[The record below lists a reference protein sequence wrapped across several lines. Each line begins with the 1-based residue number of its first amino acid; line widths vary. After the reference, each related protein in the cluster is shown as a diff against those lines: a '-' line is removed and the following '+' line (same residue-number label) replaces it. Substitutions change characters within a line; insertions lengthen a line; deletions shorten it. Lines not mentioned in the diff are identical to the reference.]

1 MTGLDAINAATRPA
15 PRRDRWG
22 RYLIT
27 TPSGKSTG
35 HTRAT
40 TWAKTL
46 ADTWALTEW
55 SKRVVAVGM
64 ARRPDLVALA
74 ANKTADDKDALREVI
89 EAAEETGG
97 ANEKR
102 RIGTALHEML
112 EIIDGGGTANVPAQ
126 FAPHVV
132 AYRAAL
138 ESGGVRVIPE
148 LIECIAVVDSLTV
161 AGTFDRIVEIGDSWY
176 IADLKTGSD
185 PIKFGAGEIAIQTAL
200 YAHADALWNPAT
212 ETREPMPQVDLTKAL
227 IIHLPAGDPTPVCT
241 LHWVDIEAGWQAAQL
256 AGTVRDWRKRKDM
269 ASPFV
274 ASPPIAA
281 GGETAPGTANEGVDA
296 PPPQLPPRTNNV
308 ADDLKGRI
316 GWLVENSPVGVKR
329 LTALW
334 PAGVPTF
341 AAIREAGGAHTD
353 EQLRSIG
360 VVVARVEADVQ
371 APLTPLPA
379 GDLPTLP
386 MGAEAEQIEAW
397 PELHEAHDALDAADR
412 TVFQA
417 WALTGR
423 DHARP
428 WDMRAG
434 KPTRRRLAV
443 CLAACA
449 LAPHVDQDD
458 DSLVRTIL
466 AAATGVELQTTWRT
480 GAFLGTLTIAQ
491 ADTARQIAVDIAAGN
506 TGIDVDDA
514 GQLRL
519 VPAAA

>member
-1 MTGLDAINAATRPA
+1 MTGLDAINAATRPE
-15 PRRDRWG
+15 PKRDRWG

-241 LHWVDIEAGWQAAQL
+241 LHWVDIEAGWRRRSWPERCATGANAKTWHRLSWRRHRSRREVRRHRARQTKGSTHPRRNSRRGPTTWPTTSRAAS
-256 AGTVRDWRKRKDM
+256 AGSLR
-269 ASPFV
+269 
-274 ASPPIAA
+274 
-281 GGETAPGTANEGVDA
+281 TAP
-296 PPPQLPPRTNNV
+296 
-308 ADDLKGRI
+308 
-316 GWLVENSPVGVKR
+316 
-329 LTALW
+329 
-334 PAGVPTF
+334 
-341 AAIREAGGAHTD
+341 
-353 EQLRSIG
+353 
-360 VVVARVEADVQ
+360 
-371 APLTPLPA
+371 
-379 GDLPTLP
+379 
-386 MGAEAEQIEAW
+386 
-397 PELHEAHDALDAADR
+397 
-412 TVFQA
+412 
-417 WALTGR
+417 
-423 DHARP
+423 
-428 WDMRAG
+428 
-434 KPTRRRLAV
+434 
-443 CLAACA
+443 
-449 LAPHVDQDD
+449 
-458 DSLVRTIL
+458 
-466 AAATGVELQTTWRT
+466 
-480 GAFLGTLTIAQ
+480 
-491 ADTARQIAVDIAAGN
+491 
-506 TGIDVDDA
+506 
-514 GQLRL
+514 
-519 VPAAA
+519 